1 MVASPTKEKKK
12 RDLKAQPLKNVL
24 TDQRPPPPQYQPYE
38 SYGEPY
44 NAPLW
49 ARAPAFA
56 SQQYLADQY
65 PPSYGLPPGYA
76 TPWAS
81 TSTINFDRPQTA
93 GAWTS
98 QSAATPRVSR
108 PMTSGNNDCSVA
120 RRMNQGA
127 ALVDRVAARVNDMLS
142 RGVQEDVDID
152 EVEALARGLDTID
165 EVDPVL
171 TPIPSK
177 PGRQRPEV
185 KTTDSRSGIL
195 NFKKSW
201 LYRNSRLPP
210 GMVPFK
216 MYTDTWPVVCRAANA
231 SLEVYKR
238 PRKGAAEGYVAA
250 DPRSG
255 TKAMLV
261 KDHEVDDRKLLIV
274 AIRGSQKN
282 IVDWQV
288 NFGFDPKLPVGFLD
302 DEGNA
307 CHAGFLEVARAMIG
321 PVAAQLRSF
330 IENEPSWAGCS
341 LLFTGH
347 SAGGAVA
354 SLLYMHIMS
363 KTLDSELTS
372 LAGVFRRLHCVT
384 FGAPP
389 VSLLSLQ
396 LPSRRQGR
404 SNQFLAFANE
414 GDLVVR
420 ADWAYIKSL
429 SKLLA
434 SPAPNTCS
442 HKALRE
448 HVSRQTLKG
457 DAAISSK
464 IALPPRWPVP
474 DASLSTAGRLVLL
487 REKPTSRS
495 GAVEAVQLTDEE
507 LRSVVFG
514 DPAMHTMT
522 LYKQRIDAL
531 MVAAISGEAPG

>member
-1 MVASPTKEKKK
+1 MHLPQRRAKPAGPTDIEP
-12 RDLKAQPLKNVL
+12 AMPPLPV
-24 TDQRPPPPQYQPYE
+24 YQPCDN
-38 SYGEPY
+38 YGAPY
-44 NAPLW
+44 DLSQWGQVP
-49 ARAPAFA
+49 PYT
-56 SQQYLADQY
+56 SQQYLPVPGGYQIK
-65 PPSYGLPPGYA
+65 PQPLP
-76 TPWAS
+76 PWAS
-81 TSTINFDRPQTA
+81 TSTI
-93 GAWTS
+93 TS
-98 QSAATPRVSR
+98 EPPGIAATRTYGGKQALTSGTTRPRA
-108 PMTSGNNDCSVA
+108 SGNNGCTMV

-127 ALVDRVAARVNDMLS
+127 ALCDNIATRIGEMLS
-142 RGVQEDVDID
+142 RGVQEEVNVDEI
-152 EVEALARGLDTID
+152 EALSKGLDIADGFVAAEPQNMTKQEQLRHGI
-165 EVDPVL
+165 
-171 TPIPSK
+171 
-177 PGRQRPEV
+177 
-185 KTTDSRSGIL
+185 KTNDSRGGLL

-231 SLEVYKR
+231 SLEVYRR
-238 PRKGAAEGYVAA
+238 PHKPSQQAGYTAA

-288 NFGFDPKLPVGFLD
+288 NFGFDPKQPVGFLD

-307 CHAGFLEVARAMIG
+307 CHAGFLEVARAMLNPI
-321 PVAAQLRSF
+321 AAQIRNF
-330 IENEPSWAGCS
+330 IENEPAWVGCS

-363 KTLDSELTS
+363 ATLDSELTA

-389 VSLLSLQ
+389 VSLLPLQ
-396 LPSRRQGR
+396 LGRKRQGR

-420 ADWAYIKSL
+420 ADWAYVKSL
-429 SKLLA
+429 ARLVAL
-434 SPAPNTCS
+434 PAPATASTHC
-442 HKALRE
+442 ALRGKM
-448 HVSRQTLKG
+448 SRQALKSPNA
-457 DAAISSK
+457 DTK
-464 IALPPRWPVP
+464 TALPPLWPVP

-487 REKPTSRS
+487 REKPRS
-495 GAVEAVQLTDEE
+495 LPATIEAVQLTDEQ

-514 DPAMHTMT
+514 DPAMHSMT

-531 MVAAISGEAPG
+531 MFAAVSGEGGG